1 MVVVAKTVMGGVGV
15 GEMLLLRMRMPRQ
28 GGWAP

>member
-1 MVVVAKTVMGGVGV
+1 MVVVAETVMGGMGV
-15 GEMLLLRMRMPRQ
+15 GEILLLRMPRQ